1 MAAVV
6 LASRDA
12 ERTAALIRR
21 LGQGGAAG
29 AEEEN
34 RPRAVRG
41 VDRAGGATGRSLWQA
56 GCRRSFT
63 AFL

>member
-1 MAAVV
+1 MAAAV

-12 ERTAALIRR
+12 ERTTALIRR
-21 LGQGGAAG
+21 LGQG
-29 AEEEN
+29 
-34 RPRAVRG
+34 RAVRG

-56 GCRRSFT
+56 GCRRSLT